1 MKKAT
6 SLAIGAFLA
15 AIAVC
20 FVSYAAGH
28 PEASFPWSNRI
39 TFMIYGVYVWLLLK
53 FLVDIPFLSS
63 KRKAQSRGNLLSAL
77 GYFCMAIVF
86 FLMEVTGNKVDV
98 FTVLR
103 GFIVVCAVDLGME
116 NLMIQYQSKEGN
128 KWKRS
133 VKKKLSEF

>member
-77 GYFCMAIVF
+77 GYFCMAVVF
-86 FLMEVTGNKVDV
+86 FLMEVTGDKVDV
-98 FTVLR
+98 FSILR
-103 GFIVVCAVDLGME
+103 GFIVVCAADFGIE
-116 NLMIQYQSKEGN
+116 NILYWRHNSHG
-128 KWKRS
+128 
-133 VKKKLSEF
+133 

>member
-39 TFMIYGVYVWLLLK
+39 TFMIYGVYIWLLLK

-77 GYFCMAIVF
+77 GYFCMAVVL
-86 FLMEVTGNKVDV
+86 FLMEVTGDTVNL
-98 FTVLR
+98 FTIIR
-103 GFIVVCAVDLGME
+103 GFVVVCAVDFGIE
-116 NLMIQYQSKEGN
+116 NVLYWRKGN
-128 KWKRS
+128 NT
-133 VKKKLSEF
+133 

>member
-63 KRKAQSRGNLLSAL
+63 KRKAQSRCNLLSAL
-77 GYFCMAIVF
+77 GYFCMAVVF
-86 FLMEVTGNKVDV
+86 FLMEVTRDTVNL
-98 FTVLR
+98 FTIIR
-103 GFIVVCAVDLGME
+103 GFIVVCAADFGIE
-116 NLMIQYQSKEGN
+116 NVLYWRKGN
-128 KWKRS
+128 NT
-133 VKKKLSEF
+133 

>member
-6 SLAIGAFLA
+6 SLVIGAFLA

-28 PEASFPWSNRI
+28 PEASIPWSNRI

-77 GYFCMAIVF
+77 GYFCMAVAF
-86 FLMEVTGNKVDV
+86 FLMEVTGDKVDL
-98 FTVLR
+98 FTILR
-103 GFIVVCAVDLGME
+103 GFVVICAADFGFDGL
-116 NLMIQYQSKEGN
+116 LCWHKN
-128 KWKRS
+128 KNS
-133 VKKKLSEF
+133 

>member
-1 MKKAT
+1 MKKST
-6 SLAIGAFLA
+6 SLTIGGLLV

-20 FVSYAAGH
+20 FAVYATGH

-39 TFMIYGVYVWLLLK
+39 TFMIYGVYIWLLLK

-77 GYFCMAIVF
+77 GYFCMAVVF

-98 FTVLR
+98 FTIFR
-103 GFIVVCAVDLGME
+103 GFVVICAADFGFESLL
-116 NLMIQYQSKEGN
+116 NWYKN
-128 KWKRS
+128 KRPG
-133 VKKKLSEF
+133 